1 MLDTRESSLGTA
13 ESSLPAVSLERRS
26 SPGTVRRLLRV
37 PLAGPSLA
45 VILVFATCAVF
56 APLLA
61 PYSPR
66 AQNAN
71 EALQGISASHPLG
84 TDQLGRDVLSR
95 LVYGARVSMGIAF
108 GAVAFGAA
116 IGIPLGLLAGFF
128 RGILDEVIMRLMEVL
143 LAFPGLIFA
152 LALVATLGP
161 SVRNLVIA
169 IGIGS
174 VPGLARL
181 VRSTT
186 LSVRELDYVT
196 AARAVGAGNMRIL
209 FKHVWPNCMASV
221 IVATTLGMG
230 FAVLAEAGL
239 SFLGVG
245 VRPPTASWGS
255 MLTFAFQYL
264 RLDPL
269 LSIVPGMAIFLLV
282 LAFNLVGD
290 GLRDAL
296 DPRLKGVGR

>member
-1 MLDTRESSLGTA
+1 
-13 ESSLPAVSLERRS
+13 
-26 SPGTVRRLLRV
+26 
-37 PLAGPSLA
+37 
-45 VILVFATCAVF
+45 
-56 APLLA
+56 
-61 PYSPR
+61 
-66 AQNAN
+66 
-71 EALQGISASHPLG
+71 
-84 TDQLGRDVLSR
+84 
-95 LVYGARVSMGIAF
+95 MGIAF